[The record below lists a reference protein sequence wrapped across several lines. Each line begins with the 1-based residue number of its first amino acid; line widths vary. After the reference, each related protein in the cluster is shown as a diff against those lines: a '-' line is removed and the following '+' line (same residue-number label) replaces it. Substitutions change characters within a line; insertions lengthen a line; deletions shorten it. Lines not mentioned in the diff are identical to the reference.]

1 MISPLKQAI
10 HFSGA
15 PPGEEQPDEAGLELV
30 PRDEVQFF
38 YLALFY
44 FLARFMRRLY
54 FNDNQIRSVGKY
66 NSMNEM
72 FLYNFM
78 TIYDIISYHH
88 F

>member
-1 MISPLKQAI
+1 MISPLKQTI

-15 PPGEEQPDEAGLELV
+15 APGEEQPDEAGLELV
-30 PRDEVQFF
+30 PRDEVHFLF
-38 YLALFY
+38 GTFY

-72 FLYNFM
+72 FLYSFM

>member
-1 MISPLKQAI
+1 MISPLKQTI

-30 PRDEVQFF
+30 PRDEVHLF

-54 FNDNQIRSVGKY
+54 FNDNQIRSVRKY

-72 FLYNFM
+72 FCIM
-78 TIYDIISYHH
+78 
-88 F
+88 